1 MIVALAGGVGGAK
14 LAQGLSRALSAQEL
28 AIVVTTGD
36 DFEHLGL
43 SVSPDI
49 DTVVYTLAGLAN
61 PVTGW
66 GLAGESW
73 SFMAALAR
81 LGGET
86 WFRLGDGD
94 LATHVE
100 RTRLLAQGTPLSE
113 ITRRFG
119 EALGV
124 GATILPASDD
134 PVRTFVSTEEGEL
147 AFQPYFVGR
156 QCEPRCL
163 GLTYRHAEAAK
174 PAPLRGRP
182 WTDHPVSGVVLCP
195 SNPYLSISP
204 ILAIPAVR
212 AWMERRTFPVVA
224 VSPIMDGRALKGPA
238 AKIMRELGQEPSA
251 LGVARFYA
259 GLVDAFVI
267 DRSDA
272 ALADGVRALGMTPVV
287 TDIVMRD
294 QADRERLAREILAL
308 PLLAARR

>member
-28 AIVVTTGD
+28 AIVVNTGD

-73 SFMAALAR
+73 SFMAALGR

-134 PVRTFVSTEEGEL
+134 RVRTFVSTEEGEL
-147 AFQPYFVGR
+147 AFQRYFVGR
-156 QCEPRCL
+156 QCEPRLL
-163 GLTYRHAEAAK
+163 GLTYRHAEAAR
-174 PAPLRGRP
+174 PAPAAGSALDGASDFRSRALPVQSLPQHRADPCDSGRARLDGAAHVSRRRRLAHFGRARAEGSGGQ
-182 WTDHPVSGVVLCP
+182 DHEGAWPR
-195 SNPYLSISP
+195 
-204 ILAIPAVR
+204 AVR
-212 AWMERRTFPVVA
+212 ARRGALLRRSRRCVRDRPQRRRA
-224 VSPIMDGRALKGPA
+224 GRFHPA
-238 AKIMRELGQEPSA
+238 RSA
-251 LGVARFYA
+251 WN
-259 GLVDAFVI
+259 
-267 DRSDA
+267 RS
-272 ALADGVRALGMTPVV
+272 
-287 TDIVMRD
+287 
-294 QADRERLAREILAL
+294 
-308 PLLAARR
+308 

>member
-14 LAQGLSRALSAQEL
+14 LAQGLSRVLSAQEL
-28 AIVVTTGD
+28 AIVVNTGD

-43 SVSPDI
+43 SISPDI

-73 SFMAALAR
+73 SFMAALGR

-94 LATHVE
+94 LATHVA
-100 RTRLLAQGTPLSE
+100 R
-113 ITRRFG
+113 
-119 EALGV
+119 GV
-124 GATILPASDD
+124 GATILPVSDD
-134 PVRTFVSTEEGEL
+134 PVRTFVLTEEGEL

-156 QCEPRCL
+156 QCEPRLL
-163 GLTYRHAEAAK
+163 GLTYRHAEAAR

-182 WTDHPVSGVVLCP
+182 WTDHPISGAVLCP
-195 SNPYLSISP
+195 SNPYLSIAP

-224 VSPIMDGRALKGPA
+224 VSPILEGRAVKGPA

-272 ALADGVRALGMTPVV
+272 ALADSIRALGMEPVV

-294 QADRERLAREILAL
+294 LADRERLAREILAL
-308 PLLAARR
+308 PLLAAR